1 MNKAAH
7 QLPDGRWELGSDF
20 HTSMVKSAH
29 ALVSKLPAN
38 ANYGKLKAWQSSVE
52 DWVYSNTQILP
63 DKLGPSAVRSVA
75 RMSLDPELY
84 SALEGDGALGGRYGG
99 RVTDARWEVLM
110 EHLRDRLG
118 CSRVNLKLGL
128 ACLKQE
134 SRPMKEFARE
144 FERRA
149 LDAELTEEDAKA
161 HLVGNLNRDSLMKL
175 DTFVTTQD
183 PSAAAAKETIQQ
195 RLGRVSYASMISF
208 LKQSNLTD
216 IAS

>member
-1 MNKAAH
+1 
-7 QLPDGRWELGSDF
+7 
-20 HTSMVKSAH
+20 
-29 ALVSKLPAN
+29 
-38 ANYGKLKAWQSSVE
+38 
-52 DWVYSNTQILP
+52 
-63 DKLGPSAVRSVA
+63 
-75 RMSLDPELY
+75 
-84 SALEGDGALGGRYGG
+84 
-99 RVTDARWEVLM
+99 
-110 EHLRDRLG
+110 
-118 CSRVNLKLGL
+118 
-128 ACLKQE
+128 
-134 SRPMKEFARE
+134 MKEFARE